1 MHIPH
6 DSVVLVADGAK
17 MLFFRNEGDDQF
29 LKLVVED
36 AVEQRDD
43 YDREIKSDAAG
54 RMPRTT
60 GGAAAVGEEDFHRQ
74 AEDRFARDAADM
86 LNQRALAGGFDA
98 LVVVAPPQT
107 LGELRKHYH
116 KETERRLTGE
126 IAKDLANQPVDRIEA
141 ALARA

>member
-1 MHIPH
+1 MQIPH

-29 LKLVVED
+29 LKLVVEQAD
-36 AVEQRDD
+36 QQRDD
-43 YDREIKSDAAG
+43 YDRDIKTDAAG

-60 GGAAAVGEEDFHRQ
+60 GGNAAVGEADFHRQ
-74 AEDRFARDAADM
+74 AENLFAREAAEM
-86 LNQRALAGGFDA
+86 LNRHALAGGFDS
-98 LVVVAPPQT
+98 LVVVAPPTT

-141 ALARA
+141 ALAAA